1 MCYKM
6 KSAKYVVVNVI
17 VIVAET
23 FILNELMFQY

>member
-6 KSAKYVVVNVI
+6 KSVKYVVVNVI
-17 VIVAET
+17 VTVAET